1 MYNYVLERESFVCC
15 VCVCSQLKYEC
26 AMQRGIKTVSPDWL
40 LDSIEQGRCLEEER
54 YHPSNLVRNITS
66 PTFLY
71 NQETGTSP
79 TTSQSA
85 SNEEAVTN
93 PTASYST
100 LNEAIPTTS
109 CGVSMKEPLAKPI
122 SSSST
127 AVGGDLHGTIVH
139 GDVTAPD
146 GGELP
151 GNKEEDPVV
160 EPSLHSVPMLEKTAS
175 EEGSDGLTPVEMA
188 QPEIATAQTDSDKP
202 PLLAEKE
209 TDSVAPILPDQ
220 NTSTEVHISQ
230 HPLGVDHTP
239 LAHATTGHQSPGVEH
254 TSVAHTAT
262 AAASSVQELPPAS
275 LQPER
280 LQLLEGMVLFFLDYQ
295 ECMESDTI
303 AKWKQVGGRV
313 EWLVD

>member
-1 MYNYVLERESFVCC
+1 MLC

-71 NQETGTSP
+71 NQETGPSP
-79 TTSQSA
+79 TTSHSA

-93 PTASYST
+93 PTASCST
-100 LNEAIPTTS
+100 LNEAIATPS
-109 CGVSMKEPLAKPI
+109 CGVSTNEPLAKPI

-139 GDVTAPD
+139 DDVTAP
-146 GGELP
+146 GAGELP

-160 EPSLHSVPMLEKTAS
+160 EPSLHSVPVLEKTAS
-175 EEGSDGLTPVEMA
+175 EEGSDSHTAVDIKMA

-202 PLLAEKE
+202 PLPAEKE

-239 LAHATTGHQSPGVEH
+239 LAHATTCHQSPGVEH
-254 TSVAHTAT
+254 TSVGHTAT
-262 AAASSVQELPPAS
+262 TAASSVQELPPAS
-275 LQPER
+275 SQPER

-303 AKWKQVGGRV
+303 AKWKQVGGRGG
-313 EWLVD
+313 L